1 MTIVFA
7 GVQLTITR
15 VARPG
20 TPAEAE
26 RELRWNRTLEQVEQ
40 VRSEGRN
47 LRHLNG
53 V

>member
-20 TPAEAE
+20 TPEEAE
-26 RELRWNRTLEQVEQ
+26 RELLWNRTLEEVEQ
-40 VRSEGRN
+40 VRHEGRQ
-47 LRHLNG
+47 LRHMNG
-53 V
+53 F